1 MAKLGTKQRPAIVR
15 VQTEARA
22 KEVASVF
29 NEHGWQFI
37 LGIEPDKP
45 ENISDLKRL
54 LKSQQVPKARKVGAQ
69 TTSRKT
75 RKSHSRRKNNPPLR
89 TVRTGSKRK
98 ELSTVSRKV
107 NEERCEYLVKT
118 NIAILPAIITGTLS
132 AFLLVKLL
140 TTASLW
146 YLILLILPFLFF
158 LLCMNILVLNQ
169 RVILQGH
176 TLMILRRTKKPLTV
190 NVADALYQIT
200 MRRGDM
206 YKFRFHFDNGQRVA
220 DITPAVYKDGD
231 KLLQQFKTI
240 IDQEKIV
247 VDIIERE
254 RTSEQP
260 TMVKHLQRWK
270 MAQTIK
276 KHRDNKSLVMGV
288 TWYRPEQWERL
299 REIVEDKENFDKTY
313 EESRLDSENQI
324 KQLESQGLRPVK
336 VEVDVEEMIKWC
348 SDQGLSVTPETR
360 TKYTITKLRELVK
373 NGTVKP

>member
-22 KEVASVF
+22 KEIVSVF

-54 LKSQQVPKARKVGAQ
+54 LKSQQVPKAKKVGAQ
-69 TTSRKT
+69 TISRKA

-89 TVRTGSKRK
+89 AVRTGGKRTK
-98 ELSTVSRKV
+98 SSPGSRKV
-107 NEERCEYLVKT
+107 SEERCEYLAKT
-118 NIAILPAIITGTLS
+118 NIAILPAIITGALS
-132 AFLLVKLL
+132 VFLLVKLL
-140 TTASLW
+140 TPVSLW

-176 TLMILRRTKKPLTV
+176 TLTILRRTKKPLTA

-254 RTSEQP
+254 TTSEQP

-270 MAQTIK
+270 MARAIK
-276 KHRDNKSLVMGV
+276 KHRDKKNLVMGV
-288 TWYRPEQWERL
+288 TWYRPEQWHL
-299 REIVEDKENFDKTY
+299 LQEISEDKENFDKTY
-313 EESRLDSENQI
+313 EESVLDSENKI
-324 KQLESQGLRPVK
+324 KQLEAQGIRPVK
-336 VEVDVEEMIKWC
+336 VEVDVVEMLTWC
-348 SDQGLSVTPETR
+348 SAQGLAVTPETR
-360 TKYTITKLRELVK
+360 TKFMMTKLRELVK